1 MNDEGSELLNKVL
14 NNLDGGGGGGGAG
27 SDNASLGGGGVGSI
41 SNSHNTEEGEE
52 GSMDLI
58 NNALKQ
64 SGGGGGGG
72 ANNNASIE
80 ADTKAEQI
88 LEDLIQRQQ
97 AKKSLVQKMIDEAT
111 DPIILSILF
120 IIFQSAPVQNLLTS
134 ALERVLVAG
143 STTAKY
149 SVMAVQALLFALV
162 YYILKKLL
170 A

>member
-14 NNLDGGGGGGGAG
+14 NNLDGGGGGGGGAG

-64 SGGGGGGG
+64 SGGGGGG

>member
-14 NNLDGGGGGGGAG
+14 NNLDGGGGGGGGAG

-41 SNSHNTEEGEE
+41 SNSQHTEEGEE
-52 GSMDLI
+52 GSMDVI

-64 SGGGGGGG
+64 AGGGGG
-72 ANNNASIE
+72 NTSIE

-97 AKKSLVQKMIDEAT
+97 AKKSLMQKMIDEAT

-120 IIFQSAPVQNLLTS
+120 IIFQSAPVQNLLTT
-134 ALERVLVAG
+134 LLGRVFA
-143 STTAKY
+143 TTKY